1 MKRWQQI
8 FRIGGFEFRR
18 FFKWKQ
24 ELFSLIL
31 MAALFGISAG
41 WGLLKTSL
49 EESHTVAVSAAVELP
64 SLPQIEWQAVD
75 DLEAARA
82 ALAEGAFSGVL
93 QVNADPA
100 QGYSAQLWASN
111 RAGWQERMQQQLQG
125 WLQQQKL
132 AAMPLTAE
140 QVQLLNTPVDV
151 AVTISRD
158 DEEASHKATT
168 AVPLLILVSIM
179 VGVFG
184 SFGLMMTAITQEKQQ
199 RVTEQ
204 LLTLITPSEWMDGK
218 ILGITLHCL
227 KSMATVIIIMLLVTV
242 LMSVINGGA
251 FNLPPVGAQAV
262 FVSVV
267 FALLGLVMINAMM
280 AGFAAT
286 IDDPN
291 HSGRTA
297 MMLVP
302 ALFVGAGFGIMDSP
316 QGILAQVLSW
326 FPLTSFAVMPVRVA
340 DGGVAWWEWL
350 GSLAVLMITTY
361 MIRSAAVRVFQLGI
375 TMYGKEPSWRM
386 MGRAFIGRRLS

>member
-41 WGLLKTSL
+41 WGALKTSL
-49 EESHTVAVSAAVELP
+49 EETHSVAVVSPVNLPELA
-64 SLPQIEWQAVD
+64 QIEWQPVT
-75 DLEAARA
+75 DLDAARN
-82 ALAEGAFSGVL
+82 ALNEETYSGVL
-93 QVNADPA
+93 LVKANVE

-111 RAGWQERMQQQLQG
+111 RAGWQERLQQTLQA

-132 AAMPLTAE
+132 ASLPLSEA
-140 QVQLLNTPVDV
+140 QVELLNTPVDV
-151 AVTISRD
+151 AITISRED
-158 DEEASHKATT
+158 NETSREATT
-168 AVPLLILVSIM
+168 AIPLLILVSIM

-227 KSMATVIIIMLLVTV
+227 KSMATVVVIMLLVTL
-242 LMSVINGGA
+242 LMSVIKGGA
-251 FNLPPVGAQAV
+251 FNLPSIDGT
-262 FVSVV
+262 VV
-267 FALLGLVMINAMM
+267 ILSILFALLGLVMINAMM

-297 MMLVP
+297 VMLIP

-350 GSLAVLMITTY
+350 GSLMVLVVATY
-361 MIRSAAVRVFQLGI
+361 LIRSAAVRVFQMGI

-386 MGRAFIGRRLS
+386 IGRALIGRRLR

>member
-24 ELFSLIL
+24 ELFSLVL

-41 WGLLKTSL
+41 WGMLKTSL
-49 EESHTVAVSAAVELP
+49 EETQNVAVSAPFELP
-64 SLPQIEWQAVD
+64 PLPQIDWQPVND
-75 DLEAARA
+75 IKAARA
-82 ALAEGAFSGVL
+82 ALADEVYSGVL
-93 QVNADPA
+93 EIRADSEA
-100 QGYSAQLWASN
+100 GFSAELWATN
-111 RAGWQERMQQQLQG
+111 RDSWQER
-125 WLQQQKL
+125 LQQAVQTILQQRKL
-132 AAMPLTAE
+132 TSLPLTTE
-140 QVQLLNTPVDV
+140 QVQLVNTPVKV
-151 AVTISRD
+151 AVTISRED
-158 DEEASHKATT
+158 DESTLQATKAI
-168 AVPLLILVSIM
+168 PLLILVSIM
-179 VGVFG
+179 VGIFG

-227 KSMATVIIIMLLVTV
+227 KSMATVVVIMLLVTI
-242 LMSVINGGA
+242 LMGVIKGGGL
-251 FNLPPVGAQAV
+251 NLPE
-262 FVSVV
+262 VSPTVV
-267 FALLGLVMINAMM
+267 VISILFALVGLIMINAMM

-297 MMLVP
+297 VMLVP

-316 QGILAQVLSW
+316 QGLLAQIFSW

-340 DGGVAWWEWL
+340 DGGVAWWEWV
-350 GSLAVLMITTY
+350 GSLAVLSLATY
-361 MIRSAAVRVFQLGI
+361 AIRSAAVRVFRMGI

-386 MGRAFIGRRLS
+386 MGRALIGRPLR